1 MKKLFLPISTL
12 TFVLVIAGILIYQT
26 GTPENGTIFIYSEI
40 IHVGT
45 VVLLFILG
53 IYFAVQRII
62 SREKGLPEDDELSK
76 RITQKAAAISFYIS
90 LFIWL
95 VLLYILNN
103 TTIDISV
110 LFSYGFIGMSL
121 AFVLSWFLL
130 NHVGIQND

>member
-1 MKKLFLPISTL
+1 MKKLFFPISILTL
-12 TFVLVIAGILIYQT
+12 VLVIAGILIYQT
-26 GTPENGTIFIYSEI
+26 GIPENRAIFIYSEI

-90 LFIWL
+90 LFLWL
-95 VLLYILNN
+95 VLLYIQGS
-103 TTIDISV
+103 TDIDMSV
-110 LFSYGFIGMSL
+110 LFSYGFIGMAL
-121 AFVLSWFLL
+121 TFVLSWSLL
-130 NHVGIQND
+130 NSNGLQNE